1 MARPKRA
8 KLPRGSGSITV
19 WLPPALER
27 DIRKLAKREIRSVS
41 AIGAGLI
48 RLGLGRYYELADAR
62 LAKPLAEA
70 MADLFDEDDPFP
82 QAVREKKPP
91 SAIHLKIKAMV
102 ARGREFDAA
111 IEEGLQRFNEAVSR

>member
-1 MARPKRA
+1 M
-8 KLPRGSGSITV
+8 
-19 WLPPALER
+19 WLPPALTR

-70 MADLFDEDDPFP
+70 MADLFDEDEPFG
-82 QAVREKKPP
+82 QERVKKPP
-91 SAIHLKIKAMV
+91 TEIHKRIVAMV